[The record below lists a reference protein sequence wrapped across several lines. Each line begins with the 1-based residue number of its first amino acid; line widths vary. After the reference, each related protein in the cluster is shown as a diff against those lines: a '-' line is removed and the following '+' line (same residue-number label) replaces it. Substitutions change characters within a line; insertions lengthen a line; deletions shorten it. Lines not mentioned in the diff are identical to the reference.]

1 MIFGSHFLAT
11 LDQSGMPDWLLV
23 AVLFGITWGGVW
35 ALRPVVTFLHELG
48 HAIPALIFTSEVVE
62 VRVGNMDQEV
72 MDEEAMDREDTPVTE
87 REDNQKPAWSTLGR
101 FHWDCSFRGSFQGF
115 TGYDR
120 ESLGR
125 GALLAVIAGGPLVSL
140 LLCGFGGWLAL
151 EVAEGIWERIA
162 AIGFL
167 CANLIVTLRSIV
179 PVTLRNGASSDALD
193 FWKTLRKSN

>member
-1 MIFGSHFLAT
+1 M
-11 LDQSGMPDWLLV
+11 V
-23 AVLFGITWGGVW
+23 N
-35 ALRPVVTFLHELG
+35 
-48 HAIPALIFTSEVVE
+48 
-62 VRVGNMDQEV
+62 VGADSIGE
-72 MDEEAMDREDTPVTE
+72 
-87 REDNQKPAWSTLGR
+87 G
-101 FHWDCSFRGSFQGF
+101 SFRITNDWAYLDSLHGSFQGF

-151 EVAEGIWERIA
+151 EVAEDIWERIA

-193 FWKTLRKSN
+193 FWKTLRKRG

>member
-1 MIFGSHFLAT
+1 MILGFHFLAQFQT
-11 LDQSGMPDWLLV
+11 GMPDWLLV
-23 AVLFGITWGGVW
+23 TVLFGVTWGGVW

-48 HAIPALIFTSEVVE
+48 HAIPALIFTRQVVE
-62 VRVGNMDQEV
+62 VRVGNMDQEI
-72 MDEEAMDREDTPVTE
+72 MDAEARGGQDTNGARGEEDR
-87 REDNQKPAWSTLGR
+87 KSAWSTLGR
-101 FHWDCSFRGSFQGF
+101 FHWACSFRGSFQGF

-120 ESLGR
+120 DSLGQ

-151 EVAEGIWERIA
+151 EVAGDIWQRIA

-179 PVTLRNGASSDALD
+179 PVTLRNEASSDALD
-193 FWKTLRKSN
+193 FWNTLRKRS